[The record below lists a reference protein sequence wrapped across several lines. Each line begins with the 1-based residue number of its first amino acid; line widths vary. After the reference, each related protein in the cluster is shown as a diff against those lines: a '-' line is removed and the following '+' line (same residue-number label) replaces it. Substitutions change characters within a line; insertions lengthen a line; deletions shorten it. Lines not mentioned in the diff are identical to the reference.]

1 MKRVWIVIREY
12 LLWAGMHQISRSLC
26 TCRHL
31 VVKTENFFF
40 LKKKKTPDKNYCTR
54 NIKHTLRLR
63 FNTVHS
69 KWGTTF
75 ISHPTSSGFFPTH
88 ISAPWLRV
96 EALRRAGNKSS
107 IIVLLY
113 EDRWIFGH
121 PPYTYDYPLRSP
133 INAETEG
140 HTESIM
146 SKHRKDRDS
155 WGECTYN
162 ISYFIDAQIC
172 FLHHAVE
179 ARTLPESMF
188 ISGSTTKGLL
198 TFSWQMCI
206 HLQLDLVGWERS
218 NAIPSL
224 LRVWL
229 RASRAEASGHFFC
242 GRKKKRCF
250 AYYVLRDV
258 FNKHSGN
265 SLGGAAPPSSSP
277 KASNTP
283 PCLYFDHWSITGALW
298 CICHQIM

>member
-1 MKRVWIVIREY
+1 MSCGYGSTQYTVNEEPLSFPIRH
-12 LLWAGMHQISRSLC
+12 HQASSLQ
-26 TCRHL
+26 
-31 VVKTENFFF
+31 
-40 LKKKKTPDKNYCTR
+40 
-54 NIKHTLRLR
+54 
-63 FNTVHS
+63 
-69 KWGTTF
+69 G
-75 ISHPTSSGFFPTH
+75 H

-140 HTESIM
+140 HTDSIM

-162 ISYFIDAQIC
+162 LSYFIDAQIC

-242 GRKKKRCF
+242 GRKKKTCF

-265 SLGGAAPPSSSP
+265 SLGGAAPPLLP
-277 KASNTP
+277 KGLKHTTMSLFWSLKYHGGSVVHLPSNYVI
-283 PCLYFDHWSITGALW
+283 L
-298 CICHQIM
+298 HQ

>member
-1 MKRVWIVIREY
+1 MSCGYGSTQYTVNEEPLSFPIRH
-12 LLWAGMHQISRSLC
+12 HQASSLQ
-26 TCRHL
+26 
-31 VVKTENFFF
+31 
-40 LKKKKTPDKNYCTR
+40 
-54 NIKHTLRLR
+54 
-63 FNTVHS
+63 
-69 KWGTTF
+69 G
-75 ISHPTSSGFFPTH
+75 H

-140 HTESIM
+140 HTDSIM

-162 ISYFIDAQIC
+162 LSYFIDAQIC

-242 GRKKKRCF
+242 GRKKKR
-250 AYYVLRDV
+250 VLLITFWEMFLISTV
-258 FNKHSGN
+258 ETVWAV
-265 SLGGAAPPSSSP
+265 LPPPSSP